1 MSWLEIVDLIVS
13 IISAIG
19 TFGATVIALYLALQG
34 QQQRLDCV
42 FVWEEATNSKP
53 TLIINNIG
61 NRTVIVERVDIFFHK
76 QKVGSYDILRDSVY
90 SDNAIVPPAK
100 GVRIILE
107 SDAMNINIK
116 ESYDKIYNLTTVVK
130 TTNKKKYKTI
140 YRCCYND
147 IADLNF
153 TEGLLGK

>member
-42 FVWEEATNSKP
+42 FVWEEATKSKP